1 MNTTLN
7 TRLALAVSLLIFAGS
22 AWIALKGPTTPIP
35 MHFDLNGQANRFGDR
50 NELALVL
57 GGLGVLNL
65 VVTFL
70 TGHQVKSATDD
81 VRRKALASGQLFSV
95 VIMAGVAVMLVWSA
109 LGPQAA
115 SGQLNTAVTVFFLS
129 AVSIL
134 MGAIL
139 GKVGPNAFIGVKT
152 PWAYKSRLAWDK
164 SNRLAGR
171 LMFWLGVAGMVA
183 LPFAPANVLTIV
195 LVVAMLAAAA
205 LSVFESWR
213 VWRNDPE
220 AQTF

>member
-22 AWIALKGPTTPIP
+22 AWIALKGPTTPVP
-35 MHFDLNGQANRFGDR
+35 LHFDFQGNADRFGSR
-50 NELALVL
+50 TELALTL
-57 GGLGVLNL
+57 GGLGLINL
-65 VVTFL
+65 VVACL
-70 TGHQVKSATDD
+70 TAHQAKAATDP
-81 VRRKALASGQLFSV
+81 VRRKALANGQLVSV
-95 VIMAGVAVMLVWSA
+95 LIMAGVALMIAWAA

-115 SGQLNTAVTVFFLS
+115 SGQYNMVSSALFLS
-129 AVSIL
+129 GISIL
-134 MGAIL
+134 LGAVL

-171 LMFWLGVAGMVA
+171 LMFWLGVAGLVA
-183 LPFAPANVLTIV
+183 ALWVPANILTGA
-195 LVVAMLAAAA
+195 LVIGLLGAAG

-220 AQTF
+220 AQSF